1 MIINLKE
8 DKAYLL
14 MIIEGRFDGLG
25 AEKFDQALSRS
36 AFEGPYY
43 IIDLDSVAYISSAG
57 IRSLV
62 KLAKK
67 ASARQGE
74 VILAAMTPQV
84 ENILNI
90 SGLLVFFKTAES
102 REKGLALIEESEA
115 GQAIQTTLTL
125 SGCECALSFDKNAD
139 SFLEIWNLKP
149 DHCFKQPE
157 STELMAINLEDLG
170 LAFGLG
176 GLGPDPA
183 SDLSSV
189 GSFVTTGTMAVVLPA
204 DEINQPDYLFAEH
217 PGETFIHLKEAISI
231 TGHCSGTLE
240 VLDKKALSLEKLVS
254 ELYVQLKTQAK
265 TDNSNIPLTF
275 IFVARSSGDNC
286 GRYYKDLSG
295 LFSGSFREK
304 DLQPG
309 QILVGVAI
317 YCPGGLPEENL
328 PWHFLAK
335 RGLKQGTPFFLGQV
349 IVLAEKD
356 GQLWRSLSEAVSPEW
371 LFSSHLQAPKDLLE
385 ICTGLTVEL
394 EKLWFYWPNL
404 IRKGEEKLLQI
415 EIGGENP
422 EPLPPE
428 WKLIIRH
435 LYADDQRVMLQQL
448 KGGFSPARPYRVTGY
463 DHQNR
468 RTLPTVL
475 KLGPYA
481 EIDREYR
488 AYKNYVEKYILNNST
503 AIMGIA
509 ECGDSKGIRYNF
521 VGISGPDSELTWL
534 TNLYREKPLEE
545 LLPIFDKIFTSILK
559 PWYGQPRW
567 ETINLFEEHRPLDL
581 FTAIYDEAE
590 KISGFSSDQDSLFCP
605 YLGRELPNPYHY
617 LKHIYR
623 SRRGEERLWYR
634 GINHGDLNMQN
645 VLLDEHENIYIID
658 FSETGLL
665 NIVSDFARLEPI
677 FRLEMVR
684 LDSEKDLTELLN
696 FETGLAL
703 ASMIGEPPPLTYD
716 GDDPMVFKAHR
727 LICRLREYAAKTVI
741 FETDLIPYLLAML
754 QWIYPVVCYGTAGIL
769 TKKLAVYSAAL
780 IIEQIM
786 RLESKKR

>member
-1 MIINLKE
+1 VIIDLKE
-8 DKAYLL
+8 DSSYLL

-25 AEKFDQALSRS
+25 AEKFDHVLSNTEV
-36 AFEGPYY
+36 EGPYY
-43 IIDLDSVAYISSAG
+43 IIDMARVAYISSAG

-74 VILAAMTPQV
+74 VLLAAMAPQV

-90 SGLLVFFKTAES
+90 SGLLVFFRTIDS
-102 REKGLALIEESEA
+102 VEKGLAMIKESEPA
-115 GQAIQTTLTL
+115 QVVNTTLQL
-125 SGCECALSFDKNAD
+125 SGCECALTFNRKAK

-149 DHCFKQPE
+149 DHCFKQPGPVE
-157 STELMAINLEDLG
+157 FMALNLEDLG

-176 GLGPDPA
+176 GLGVDPA

-189 GSFVTTGTMAVVLPA
+189 GTFVTTGTMAVVLPA
-204 DEINQPDYLFAEH
+204 DEINQPDYLFAEQ
-217 PGETFIHLKEAISI
+217 PREAFIHLKEAISI
-231 TGHCSGTLE
+231 SGHSAGMVE
-240 VLDKKALSLEKLVS
+240 ALDKKPLSLEKLAS
-254 ELYVQLKTQAK
+254 ELYVQLKIQAK
-265 TDNSNIPLTF
+265 TDNSNIPLAF
-275 IFVARSSGDNC
+275 IFVARSSDDNC
-286 GRYYKDLSG
+286 GRYYKNLSG
-295 LFSGSFREK
+295 LLAGSFTEK

-309 QILVGVAI
+309 QILVGVAV
-317 YCPGGLPEENL
+317 YYPGGSPDENL
-328 PWHFLAK
+328 PCHFLAK
-335 RGLKQGTPFFLGQV
+335 RGLKQGVPFFLGQI
-349 IVLAEKD
+349 IVLAEKN
-356 GQLWRSLSEAVSPEW
+356 GQPWKSLPEDVSPER
-371 LFSSHLQAPKDLLE
+371 LFSSHLEAPQDLLE
-385 ICTGLTVEL
+385 ICANLTVEL
-394 EKLWFYWPNL
+394 EKLWFYWPSL

-415 EIGGENP
+415 EIDGENP

-428 WKLIIRH
+428 WELIVRR
-435 LYADDQRVMLQQL
+435 LYSDDKRVMLHQL
-448 KGGFSPARPYRVTGY
+448 KGGFSPAIPYRVTGY
-463 DHQNR
+463 DQYNR

-475 KLGPYA
+475 KMGPYA

-503 AIMGIA
+503 TIMGIA

-534 TNLYREKPLEE
+534 TNLYREKPAEE

-567 ETINLFEEHRPLDL
+567 EPINLFEEHRPLDL
-581 FTAIYDEAE
+581 FTSIHDEAE
-590 KISGFSSDQDSLFCP
+590 KVSGFSSDQDSLFCP
-605 YLGRELPNPYHY
+605 YLDRELPNPYHY

-623 SRRGEERLWYR
+623 SRSSEERLWYR

-645 VLLDEHENIYIID
+645 ILLDEHENIYIID
-658 FSETGLL
+658 FSETGFL

-684 LDSEKDLTELLN
+684 LDNEKDLSDLVS
-696 FETGLAL
+696 FEAGLAL
-703 ASMIGEPPPLTYD
+703 ASMIGEPPPLFYV

-741 FETDLIPYLLAML
+741 FETDLTPYLLALL
-754 QWIYPVVCYGTAGIL
+754 QWIYPVVCYSTAGIL

-780 IIEQIM
+780 LVEQIM
-786 RLESKKR
+786 RLESE